1 MVLDAGCKSQW
12 VPMSL
17 MGLGIVQQ
25 IMEARLA
32 EGKPLQ
38 QKFSNFTISAAASP
52 HSFLQRLE
60 SAAGYSHLCSS
71 GKMASRHAVQG
82 IMQARLAEGREL
94 VRAADIPRFHGHD
107 GTMMWSQ
114 FAS

>member
-25 IMEARLA
+25 
-32 EGKPLQ
+32 
-38 QKFSNFTISAAASP
+38 
-52 HSFLQRLE
+52 
-60 SAAGYSHLCSS
+60 
-71 GKMASRHAVQG
+71 